1 MLEVDLFVI
10 KTLGPFVEFFFENC
24 KIFIGNLGEQGEE
37 MGVFRVRINRLRD
50 AVHHLSWLFCRT
62 LFSGFSWNM

>member
-50 AVHHLSWLFCRT
+50 AVHHLS
-62 LFSGFSWNM
+62 